1 MHHKTEIAIEQP
13 FPPSKWWEKEEEGKK
28 TQPEDRQQAVA
39 EEPTHRPSDDISCPG
54 IPPLDVF
61 LFSFSLDLCLS
72 LSLKQMREGR
82 WRKRHYGKKKKKK
95 KKKASQKTEEIHE
108 WGQEWEKRPYF
119 FRPGWGPKGH
129 ALNTV
134 WGRPH
139 PLLLYWLIQRG
150 GSHC

>member
-54 IPPLDVF
+54 IPPLNVF

-95 KKKASQKTEEIHE
+95 KKKPVRKLKKYMSEGKSER
-108 WGQEWEKRPYF
+108 K
-119 FRPGWGPKGH
+119 GPIFSDQAE
-129 ALNTV
+129 AL
-134 WGRPH
+134 
-139 PLLLYWLIQRG
+139 RG
-150 GSHC
+150 MH